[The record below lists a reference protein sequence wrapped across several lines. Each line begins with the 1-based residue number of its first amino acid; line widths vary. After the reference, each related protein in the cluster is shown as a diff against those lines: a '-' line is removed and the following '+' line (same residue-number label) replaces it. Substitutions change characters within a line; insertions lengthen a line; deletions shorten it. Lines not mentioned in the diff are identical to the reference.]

1 MNTKN
6 NHLPILKI
14 NQLKKYYVKK
24 NFIGKMSEELKAVD
38 GVSLELFKGESLGIV
53 GESGCGKT
61 TMALLLMGLVKATSG
76 EIFFK
81 ENNISNISLKE
92 FKRMCSQIQMVFQD
106 PATALDPRMTVQSSL
121 LEPFKIQKIN
131 VEQKIIDQLLQK
143 VGLSS
148 EFKDRFPHEIS
159 GGQKQR
165 VVIARALALNPEV
178 LVLDEP
184 TSALDVN
191 VQSQILNLLVDLKN
205 QFSLSYIFI
214 SHDLSVVKCICS
226 RIAVMYLG
234 KIVEIGDTDAIF
246 KHPLHPY
253 TIALFSNIPSLTKKN
268 IEKIFLKGE
277 IPSPTN
283 IPEGC
288 PFHTRCWKAI
298 PICKKQ
304 IPQVKEIDKNHKVA
318 CHLVEKVKK

>member
-1 MNTKN
+1 MNIKN
-6 NHLPILKI
+6 NNLPILKTD
-14 NQLKKYYVKK
+14 QLRKYYIKK
-24 NFIGKMSEELKAVD
+24 NYLGKISQELKAVD
-38 GVSLELFKGESLGIV
+38 GVSMELYKGESLGIV

-61 TMALLLMGLVKATSG
+61 TMALLLMGLIKATSG
-76 EIFFK
+76 DIYFK
-81 ENNISNISLKE
+81 ENNISNISFKE
-92 FKRMCSQIQMVFQD
+92 FKKICSQIQMVFQD
-106 PATALDPRMTVQSSL
+106 PATALDPRMTIHNSL
-121 LEPFKIQKIN
+121 LEPFKIQN
-131 VEQKIIDQLLQK
+131 VSIDQKIIDQLLLK
-143 VGLSS
+143 VGLNS

-165 VVIARALALNPEV
+165 VVIARALSLNPEV

-191 VQSQILNLLVDLKN
+191 VQSQIINLLMDLKN
-205 QFSLSYIFI
+205 QLNLSYIFI

-234 KIVEIGDTDAIF
+234 KIVETGDTDTIF
-246 KHPLHPY
+246 KNPKHPY
-253 TIALFSNIPSLTKKN
+253 TEALFSNIPSLTKRNTK
-268 IEKIFLKGE
+268 KILLKGE
-277 IPSPTN
+277 IPSPAN

-298 PICKKQ
+298 PICKNQ
-304 IPQVKEIDKNHKVA
+304 IPQLKEAGKNHKAA